1 MKRIQKNQK
10 LLEYIS
16 SNEFKNKKLRQAL
29 INNIPKESIY
39 SICECVKNVMNGNVK
54 LDDKTFQIL
63 KPYKLT
69 FKKLLN
75 RQNDLNSKR
84 KVLIQKGGFLQF
96 LIPAVISGIASIA
109 SALISNKSKE

>member
-29 INNIPKESIY
+29 INNIHKESIY

-84 KVLIQKGGFLQF
+84 KILVQKGGFLQF

-109 SALISNKSKE
+109 SAFISNKNKE